1 MAQQKSNGHKRLQ
14 DESLKAEQS
23 GYIIGADIGGTSLRL
38 ALADLSGNILARSS
52 TSTVGIRDAALIVS
66 LISDGV
72 ESLLREQALR
82 LDSVRAIAAGAPGI
96 TDPAEGV
103 VIATSYLMGW
113 RNVPLRAL
121 LEEALGVP
129 AAVDN
134 DVNLAALGE
143 SLAGAAKGVDNFV
156 FIAIGTGI
164 GAGIILNGH
173 LFRGNGWSAGEIGYM
188 LVPGTSEQPTER
200 HKPGALEEV
209 AGGEG
214 AKAQWRS
221 RWDQSRTSL
230 SKDAIASEIFDHA
243 ADGNP
248 LAQEVLE
255 LSARTLAYAIY
266 NIWLVLNCDLFV
278 LGGSVGLHPALRDA
292 AHRILATRR
301 IRVEPRV
308 ISSSL
313 GPDAQLMG
321 AIFLAIETAKTRF
334 LVTTP

>member
-1 MAQQKSNGHKRLQ
+1 VRLIR
-14 DESLKAEQS
+14 DGVKALLAEQS
-23 GYIIGADIGGTSLRL
+23 L
-38 ALADLSGNILARSS
+38 ALS
-52 TSTVGIRDAALIVS
+52 
-66 LISDGV
+66 
-72 ESLLREQALR
+72 
-82 LDSVRAIAAGAPGI
+82 SVRAIAAGAPGI
-96 TDPAEGV
+96 TDPSEGV

-113 RNVPLRAL
+113 QNVPLRAL
-121 LEEALGVP
+121 LEEAIGVP

-156 FIAIGTGI
+156 FVAIGTGI
-164 GAGIILNGH
+164 GAGIILNGQ
-173 LFRGNGWSAGEIGYM
+173 LFHGNGWSAGEIGYM

-221 RWDQSRTSL
+221 RWDATKTSL
-230 SKDAIASEIFDHA
+230 SRDALASEIFDHA
-243 ADGNP
+243 LDGNP

-292 AHRILATRR
+292 AHRILATRSIR
-301 IRVEPRV
+301 IEPRL

-313 GPDAQLMG
+313 GSDAQLMG